1 MCHQNECR
9 AIRNRLVYLVLL
21 LTYYLT
27 KYNSSLF
34 LCLGPRNYD
43 GLLDEER
50 DLLSIIFFERGPII
64 RGPNEGE
71 GDSSM

>member
-9 AIRNRLVYLVLL
+9 AIRNRLV
-21 LTYYLT
+21 YLT